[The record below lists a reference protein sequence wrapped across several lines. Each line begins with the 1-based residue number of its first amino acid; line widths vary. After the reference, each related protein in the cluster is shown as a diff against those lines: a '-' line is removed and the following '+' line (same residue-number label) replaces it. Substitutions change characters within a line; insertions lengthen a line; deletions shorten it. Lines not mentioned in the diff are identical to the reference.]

1 MLWLS
6 YNNLNGSL
14 PAWLPELSSLEIIGF
29 DNQMSD
35 VKLSG
40 KIDVFASFKNLKELW
55 IQSNSFSGPIPNFN
69 NSQLVSFDARDN
81 MLTGLVPASL
91 MGLESIESVGLS
103 NNFLQGPWPVFPADV
118 MLDMASGNGFCLHV
132 PGPCDRRVSIL
143 LEVASGFGYP
153 LELARTW
160 VGNNPCDGSWVG
172 IVCKG
177 VAVVEVNLS
186 GQNLSVII
194 SLAFANLSMLERLDL
209 SQNQLKGVIPKA
221 LTTLTYLKVL
231 NVSNNALSG
240 LLPRFKSSVEVAAK
254 ENPLSF

>member
-1 MLWLS
+1 MTD
-6 YNNLNGSL
+6 
-14 PAWLPELSSLEIIGF
+14 GF
-29 DNQMSD
+29 
-35 VKLSG
+35 
-40 KIDVFASFKNLKELW
+40 W
-55 IQSNSFSGPIPNFN
+55 I
-69 NSQLVSFDARDN
+69 
-81 MLTGLVPASL
+81 
-91 MGLESIESVGLS
+91 
-103 NNFLQGPWPVFPADV
+103 
-118 MLDMASGNGFCLHV
+118 
-132 PGPCDRRVSIL
+132 
-143 LEVASGFGYP
+143 LEVASSFGYP

-231 NVSNNALSG
+231 NVSNNDLSG